1 MTDTIII
8 FSVTKST
15 LTQDFLQTKNTI
27 FKILII
33 FCAIVPLK
41 ILEYFCELLGFYC
54 ITENVGI
61 YLNAFQLIFDDS
73 KTCQVYGLT
82 YFLSMKYYKITS
94 SVTKSTLTLQKKVQ
108 FSIFLYIKIFYSTF
122 YQFTVNCTLCRYP
135 AQTAKKQNNPSL
147 LSCPH
152 LRIFVSACC
161 SVHQFDLE
169 VCILRVVPFYF
180 PDDIFEPFS
189 TLPKIFKIQQIW
201 EIG

>member
-1 MTDTIII
+1 MSSKWFDRK
-8 FSVTKST
+8 FSVNDRFYNHIFCDKIYFDSAEKGLT
-15 LTQDFLQTKNTI
+15 LYFSVLKI
-27 FKILII
+27 FCRPKTEFKKILII

-122 YQFTVNCTLCRYP
+122 Y
-135 AQTAKKQNNPSL
+135 
-147 LSCPH
+147 
-152 LRIFVSACC
+152 
-161 SVHQFDLE
+161 
-169 VCILRVVPFYF
+169 
-180 PDDIFEPFS
+180 
-189 TLPKIFKIQQIW
+189 
-201 EIG
+201 